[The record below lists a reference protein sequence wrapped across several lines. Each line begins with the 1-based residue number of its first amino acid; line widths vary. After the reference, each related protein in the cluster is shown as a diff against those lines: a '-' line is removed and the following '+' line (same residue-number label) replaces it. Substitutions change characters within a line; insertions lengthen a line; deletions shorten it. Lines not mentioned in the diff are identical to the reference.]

1 MVRSSSS
8 VPDKGQGQPSMKRHY
23 APYEA
28 ELGGLD
34 QGGVR
39 HSHRVQ
45 RSFELATPKVEKAG
59 QDRKLGSEVVILPDE
74 ILQEMRVVGKA
85 VQDVGC
91 RQAVAFKLF
100 DEIL

>member
-1 MVRSSSS
+1 MVRSSSP

-28 ELGGLD
+28 ELGRLD
-34 QGGVR
+34 QGRMR

-45 RSFELATPKVEKAG
+45 RPFELATPEVEEAG
-59 QDRKLGSEVVILPDE
+59 QDGKFGSEIVVLPDE
-74 ILQEMRVVGKA
+74 VLQELRVVGKA

-100 DEIL
+100 DEIF